1 MRQTDKLLK
10 ERGKDW
16 VDYNPCVNFPLN
28 VCCYVLHVSV
38 VFPFSTQLL
47 INLPFFFFFL
57 NLFALVPSVL
67 HSIPSVL
74 FFFQEEENVYFCMRI
89 FFAGGKK
96 TPEVNTTLE
105 IQPLLDSFPLHFCHA
120 LHALSTQ
127 SF

>member
-47 INLPFFFFFL
+47 INLPFFFSFFL
-57 NLFALVPSVL
+57 KIFLLLFLVYYIRYL
-67 HSIPSVL
+67 QFC
-74 FFFQEEENVYFCMRI
+74 FFS
-89 FFAGGKK
+89 KK
-96 TPEVNTTLE
+96 RKMFTFV
-105 IQPLLDSFPLHFCHA
+105 
-120 LHALSTQ
+120 
-127 SF
+127 